1 MEFGKNYL
9 KSISLFAF
17 GLLLIVATDF
27 AIRAYRGDANNLGL
41 PEAVWFS
48 FHILAGIFS
57 AIQFWKNSFQKPI
70 WIRIGCTLLLLL
82 AFVVMYILIIY
93 GYVIGTEIDGF

>member
-1 MEFGKNYL
+1 MEFEKNYL

-17 GLLLIVATDF
+17 GLLLIVAADF
-27 AIRAYRGDANNLGL
+27 AIRAYKGGANSLGL

-48 FHILAGIFS
+48 LHILVGIFS
-57 AIQFWKNSFQKPI
+57 AMQFWKNSFQKTI

-82 AFVVMYILIIY
+82 AFVVVYVLIIY